1 MKQIIPA
8 LLLCGAAIATNAQAA
23 SASCAMPTGSM
34 PGAGSEQATA
44 SGRMNNNQTAALAA
58 ILEAA

>member
-34 PGAGSEQATA
+34 PGAGS
-44 SGRMNNNQTAALAA
+44 
-58 ILEAA
+58 